1 MQTANSRPVQI
12 TVATQVGV
20 IPMPTEADGFTPEEI
35 KRIRIGRARRIAN
48 GTQYV
53 GDDYYGLDA
62 QDARFA
68 GPQPTDDE
76 LTLVRY

>member
-1 MQTANSRPVQI
+1 MPTPNRRPVLI
-12 TVATQVGV
+12 TIATQVGV
-20 IPMPTEADGFTPEEI
+20 IPMPSEADGFTPDEI
-35 KRIRIGRARRIAN
+35 ERIRIGRARRIAN

-62 QDARFA
+62 QDAGFA